1 MLYQYNRL
9 FSQCAVVSYIGRQ
22 PVCSSLYDVLGKAE
36 SLTSSSNFDHLY
48 LLKRHVEVLKCL
60 YLEILVIF
68 SFICISALQ
77 NLLEFVSF
85 GSVQKT
91 QV

>member
-9 FSQCAVVSYIGRQ
+9 FSQCVVVSYIGRQ
-22 PVCSSLYDVLGKAE
+22 PVGSRLYDVLGKAE
-36 SLTSSSNFDHLY
+36 SLTSNFDHLY
-48 LLKRHVEVLKCL
+48 LLKHHLEVLKCL